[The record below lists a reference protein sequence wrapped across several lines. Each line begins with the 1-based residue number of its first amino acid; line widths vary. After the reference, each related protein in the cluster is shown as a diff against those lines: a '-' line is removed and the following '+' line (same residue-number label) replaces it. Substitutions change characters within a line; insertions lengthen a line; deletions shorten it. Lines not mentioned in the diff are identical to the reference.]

1 MGTRV
6 LEIQEVY
13 KLIPEAKKLENKSFT
28 NLKDLLEQLVEAI
41 EQSGKWE
48 FVNYITNKPSLYI
61 IRKREQPVAVN
72 YQDYTMKNTSL
83 LDIKTE
89 VEKQTKVTQETKD
102 TPLIDI
108 KPMESQF
115 PDISK
120 LPWETE

>member
-6 LEIQEVY
+6 LEVQEVY
-13 KLIPEAKKLENKSFT
+13 KLIPEAKKLENNSFT

-48 FVNYITNKPSLYI
+48 FVNYITNKPSLFI

-89 VEKQTKVTQETKD
+89 VAKQTKVTQETKD

-115 PDISK
+115 PVISK

>member
-6 LEIQEVY
+6 LEVQEVY

-48 FVNYITNKPSLYI
+48 FVNFITNKPSLCI

-72 YQDYTMKNTSL
+72 YQDYTMKSTSL

-89 VEKQTKVTQETKD
+89 VAKQTKVTQETKD

-108 KPMESQF
+108 KPMESKF
-115 PDISK
+115 PVISK